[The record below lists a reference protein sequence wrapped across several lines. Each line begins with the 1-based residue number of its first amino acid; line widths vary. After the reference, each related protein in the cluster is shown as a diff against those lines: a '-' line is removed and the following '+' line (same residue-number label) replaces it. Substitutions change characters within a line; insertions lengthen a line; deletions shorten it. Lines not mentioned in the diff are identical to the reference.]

1 MEEKKYIK
9 MRLSTAIC
17 IVIIFL
23 LIIVLIGLGF
33 YIYKIKD
40 NSNNENTT
48 VQGNHTNLTENNSTN
63 SLSNTSNTS
72 NNNTINTGATK
83 DTGKEISFDDKLTKK
98 VLKLIE
104 FPTSA
109 IASIYDEGK
118 FNLDTI
124 SNDLILRLGWAKLD
138 DNTKETIVDNE
149 RQELKQ
155 TAKKEI
161 LKNSIQNIFGSK
173 IKYQDK
179 SFDNIDVDTFTGYN
193 ENRGEIKYSSN
204 LYTAKYIEGG
214 GGDVPFIYQELN
226 KILKYENKIE
236 VYVKTAFID
245 TIYID
250 GDDNSEAQFNYK
262 IYKNFK
268 NNKFE
273 EKIAET
279 TDGKFYDGYP
289 KKDSDYPVSFRPNS
303 EIAKIKD
310 KLNTYLYTFKLDNT
324 KGEYYLSE
332 FDIVK

>member
-179 SFDNIDVDTFTGYN
+179 SFDNIDVATFTGYN

-273 EKIAET
+273 
-279 TDGKFYDGYP
+279 
-289 KKDSDYPVSFRPNS
+289 RQ
-303 EIAKIKD
+303 
-310 KLNTYLYTFKLDNT
+310 
-324 KGEYYLSE
+324 
-332 FDIVK
+332 